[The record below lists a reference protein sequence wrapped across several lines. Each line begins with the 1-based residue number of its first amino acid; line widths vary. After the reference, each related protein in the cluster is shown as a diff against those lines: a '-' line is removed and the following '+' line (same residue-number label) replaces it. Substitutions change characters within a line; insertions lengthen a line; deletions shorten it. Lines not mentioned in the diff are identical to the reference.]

1 MRGLEKFHLN
11 GKESVWRHLISR
23 SLIVTGYNYSIISL
37 TSFCLDSFFLVHFSG
52 YIVEFEI
59 LRSNHSSKRKCSG
72 NWNGFSWNYKFVAV
86 GS

>member
-37 TSFCLDSFFLVHFSG
+37 TPFCLDSLKFFVQIIHLRENV
-52 YIVEFEI
+52 VEAGKVSDGI
-59 LRSNHSSKRKCSG
+59 ISLCL
-72 NWNGFSWNYKFVAV
+72 
-86 GS
+86 